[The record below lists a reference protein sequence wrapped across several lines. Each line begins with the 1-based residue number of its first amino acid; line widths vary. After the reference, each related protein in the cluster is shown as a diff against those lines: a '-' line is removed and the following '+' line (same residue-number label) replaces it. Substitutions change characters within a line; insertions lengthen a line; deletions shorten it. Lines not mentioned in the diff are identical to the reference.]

1 MTFGHCFFLC
11 VEKVIQ
17 LSDVTIM
24 RGSKYLLEN
33 ASASIFPG
41 QKVGIIGRNGCGKST
56 LFAAIKGEIAPE
68 LGSLTVPRN
77 FRISAVSQQTPSLDI
92 SALDYVKQG
101 DKDLTELLAQ
111 KEKAYAENNGE
122 KIALIE
128 DKLGIAGAW
137 TIDSR
142 AKILLHGLG
151 FAEDE
156 MQKAVKEYSGGWR
169 MRLNLAQALIYKS
182 DVLLLDEPT
191 NHLDL
196 DTIIFLENYL
206 KSFEGTILCIS
217 HDRDFLDTFCS
228 HILHFESNHLV
239 MYTGNYSDYERLRA
253 ERIKNEKANRRRE
266 EASLAHMQDFVERF
280 RYKASKAKQAQSMLK
295 AIDRLKLTAVTQEES
310 PYHIKF
316 ADPERTVDIIAD
328 LKELDCGYSENDI
341 ILKKVNLM
349 LIAGDRI
356 GLLGRNGQGKS
367 TLIKTLCSVL
377 KPVHGTVTLGKGIK
391 IGYFAQHELD
401 QLSGQMSALDHL
413 RAIDH
418 NAKEKDLRT
427 FLGSFS
433 FSGDKATQKVED
445 MSGGEQARL
454 ALAIVAYQKPNLL
467 LLDEPT
473 NHLDLDMR
481 EALSLALSTYKGAL
495 ILVSH
500 DRHLLE
506 AIADKLW
513 LIDDGNV
520 SEFNGDLNDYQ
531 EFLNKK
537 NREYKEKLNEKT
549 QNQPKQN
556 LFSEKAKAQT
566 YKTKEQKKLE
576 AQKRQSLRPLK
587 LEIEKLEKQMEKIK
601 KSLADIDTTL
611 SDLELY
617 SKEPEKVEIL
627 SIERAK
633 LSDELDKC
641 EITWIEKQDELELAM
656 KE

>member
-1 MTFGHCFFLC
+1 
-11 VEKVIQ
+11 
-17 LSDVTIM
+17 M

-77 FRISAVSQQTPSLDI
+77 FKISAVSQQTPSLDI

-156 MQKAVKEYSGGWR
+156 MQKAVKEFSGGWR

-537 NREYKEKLNEKT
+537 NREYKEKVNEKT
-549 QNQPKQN
+549 QKQPNQN
-556 LFSEKAKAQT
+556 LVSEKAKAQT

-617 SKEPEKVEIL
+617 SKEPENVEIL

-633 LSDELDKC
+633 LSDELDEC
-641 EITWIEKQDELELAM
+641 EIAWIEKQDELEQAM

>member
-1 MTFGHCFFLC
+1 
-11 VEKVIQ
+11 
-17 LSDVTIM
+17 M

-77 FRISAVSQQTPSLDI
+77 FKISAVSQQTPSLDI

-128 DKLGIAGAW
+128 DKLGIAGVW

-156 MQKAVKEYSGGWR
+156 MQKAVKEFSGGWR

-433 FSGDKATQKVED
+433 FSVDKATQKVED

>member
-1 MTFGHCFFLC
+1 
-11 VEKVIQ
+11 
-17 LSDVTIM
+17 M

-77 FRISAVSQQTPSLDI
+77 FKISAVSQQTPSLDI

-101 DKDLTELLAQ
+101 DKALTELLAQ

-128 DKLGIAGAW
+128 DKLGIAGVW

-156 MQKAVKEYSGGWR
+156 MQKAVKEFSGGWR

-617 SKEPEKVEIL
+617 SKELEKVEIL

-633 LSDELDKC
+633 LSDELDEC
-641 EITWIEKQDELELAM
+641 EIAWIEKQDELEQAM

>member
-1 MTFGHCFFLC
+1 
-11 VEKVIQ
+11 
-17 LSDVTIM
+17 M

-401 QLSGQMSALDHL
+401 QLSGQMSAIDHL

-641 EITWIEKQDELELAM
+641 EISWIEKQDELELAM

>member
-1 MTFGHCFFLC
+1 
-11 VEKVIQ
+11 
-17 LSDVTIM
+17 M

-77 FRISAVSQQTPSLDI
+77 FKISAVSQQTPSLDI

-128 DKLGIAGAW
+128 DKLGIAGVW

-156 MQKAVKEYSGGWR
+156 MQKAVKEFSGGWR

-537 NREYKEKLNEKT
+537 NRDYKEKLNEKT
-549 QNQPKQN
+549 QKQPNQN
-556 LFSEKAKAQT
+556 LVSEKAKAQT

-633 LSDELDKC
+633 LSDELDEC
-641 EITWIEKQDELELAM
+641 EIAWIEKQDELEQAM

>member
-1 MTFGHCFFLC
+1 
-11 VEKVIQ
+11 
-17 LSDVTIM
+17 M

-549 QNQPKQN
+549 QNQPKQI

>member
-1 MTFGHCFFLC
+1 
-11 VEKVIQ
+11 
-17 LSDVTIM
+17 M

-77 FRISAVSQQTPSLDI
+77 FKISAVSQQTPSLDI

-128 DKLGIAGAW
+128 DKLGIAGVW

-156 MQKAVKEYSGGWR
+156 MQKAVKEFSGGWR

-549 QNQPKQN
+549 QKQPNQN
-556 LFSEKAKAQT
+556 LVSEKAKAQT

-601 KSLADIDTTL
+601 KSLADIDITL

-633 LSDELDKC
+633 LSDELDEC
-641 EITWIEKQDELELAM
+641 EIAWIEKQDELEQAM

>member
-1 MTFGHCFFLC
+1 
-11 VEKVIQ
+11 
-17 LSDVTIM
+17 M

-77 FRISAVSQQTPSLDI
+77 FKISAVSQQTPSLDI

-101 DKDLTELLAQ
+101 DKALTELLAQ

-128 DKLGIAGAW
+128 DKLGIAGVW

-156 MQKAVKEYSGGWR
+156 MQKAVKEFSGGWR

-280 RYKASKAKQAQSMLK
+280 RYKDSKAKQAQSMLK

>member
-1 MTFGHCFFLC
+1 
-11 VEKVIQ
+11 
-17 LSDVTIM
+17 M

-77 FRISAVSQQTPSLDI
+77 FRISAVSQQTPSLEI

-513 LIDDGNV
+513 LIDDGKV

-641 EITWIEKQDELELAM
+641 EITWIEKQDELEQAL

>member
-1 MTFGHCFFLC
+1 
-11 VEKVIQ
+11 
-17 LSDVTIM
+17 M

-433 FSGDKATQKVED
+433 FSGDKTTQKVED

>member
-1 MTFGHCFFLC
+1 
-11 VEKVIQ
+11 
-17 LSDVTIM
+17 M

-77 FRISAVSQQTPSLDI
+77 FKISAVSQQTPSLDI

-128 DKLGIAGAW
+128 DKLGIAGVW

-151 FAEDE
+151 FAEEE
-156 MQKAVKEYSGGWR
+156 MQKAVKEFSGGWR

-316 ADPERTVDIIAD
+316 TDPERTVDIIAD

-549 QNQPKQN
+549 QKQPNQN
-556 LFSEKAKAQT
+556 LVSEKAKAQT

-587 LEIEKLEKQMEKIK
+587 LELEKLEKQMEKIK

-633 LSDELDKC
+633 LSDELDEC
-641 EITWIEKQDELELAM
+641 EIAWIEKQDELEQAM

>member
-1 MTFGHCFFLC
+1 
-11 VEKVIQ
+11 
-17 LSDVTIM
+17 M

-77 FRISAVSQQTPSLDI
+77 FKISAVSQQTPSLDI

-128 DKLGIAGAW
+128 DKLGIAGVW

-156 MQKAVKEYSGGWR
+156 MQKAVKEFSGGWR

-253 ERIKNEKANRRRE
+253 ERIKNEKSNRRRE

-633 LSDELDKC
+633 LSDELDEC
-641 EITWIEKQDELELAM
+641 EIAWIEKQDELEQAM

>member
-1 MTFGHCFFLC
+1 
-11 VEKVIQ
+11 
-17 LSDVTIM
+17 M

-77 FRISAVSQQTPSLDI
+77 FKISAVSQQTPSLDI

-128 DKLGIAGAW
+128 DKLGIAGVW

-156 MQKAVKEYSGGWR
+156 MQMAVKEFSGGWR

-549 QNQPKQN
+549 QKQPNQN
-556 LFSEKAKAQT
+556 LVSEKAKAQT

-633 LSDELDKC
+633 LSDELDEC
-641 EITWIEKQDELELAM
+641 EIAWIEKQDELEQAM

>member
-1 MTFGHCFFLC
+1 
-11 VEKVIQ
+11 
-17 LSDVTIM
+17 M

-77 FRISAVSQQTPSLDI
+77 FKISAVSQQTPSLDI

-156 MQKAVKEYSGGWR
+156 MQKAVKEFSGGWR

-513 LIDDGNV
+513 LIDNGNV

-537 NREYKEKLNEKT
+537 NRDYKEKLNEKT
-549 QNQPKQN
+549 QKQPNQN
-556 LFSEKAKAQT
+556 LVSEKAKAQT

-633 LSDELDKC
+633 LSDELDEC
-641 EITWIEKQDELELAM
+641 EIAWIEKQDELEQAM

>member
-1 MTFGHCFFLC
+1 
-11 VEKVIQ
+11 
-17 LSDVTIM
+17 M

-156 MQKAVKEYSGGWR
+156 MQKAVKEFSGGWR

-481 EALSLALSTYKGAL
+481 EALSFALSTYKGAL

>member
-1 MTFGHCFFLC
+1 
-11 VEKVIQ
+11 
-17 LSDVTIM
+17 M

-68 LGSLTVPRN
+68 LGALTVPRN

-611 SDLELY
+611 SNLELY

>member
-1 MTFGHCFFLC
+1 
-11 VEKVIQ
+11 
-17 LSDVTIM
+17 M

-77 FRISAVSQQTPSLDI
+77 FKISAVSQQTPSLDI

-128 DKLGIAGAW
+128 DKLGIAGVW

-156 MQKAVKEYSGGWR
+156 MQKAVKEFSGGWR

-182 DVLLLDEPT
+182 DVLLFDEPT

-537 NREYKEKLNEKT
+537 NREYKEKLNEKI
-549 QNQPKQN
+549 QKQPNQN
-556 LFSEKAKAQT
+556 LVSEKAKAQT

-587 LEIEKLEKQMEKIK
+587 LAIEKLEKQMEKIK

-633 LSDELDKC
+633 LSDELDEC
-641 EITWIEKQDELELAM
+641 EIAWIEKQDELEQAM

>member
-1 MTFGHCFFLC
+1 
-11 VEKVIQ
+11 
-17 LSDVTIM
+17 M

-77 FRISAVSQQTPSLDI
+77 FKISAVSQQTPSLDI

-128 DKLGIAGAW
+128 DKLGIAGVW

-156 MQKAVKEYSGGWR
+156 MQKAVKEFSGGWR

-266 EASLAHMQDFVERF
+266 EASLAHMHDFVERF
-280 RYKASKAKQAQSMLK
+280 RYKASKANQAQSMLK

-316 ADPERTVDIIAD
+316 TDPERTVDIIAD

-549 QNQPKQN
+549 QKQPNQN
-556 LFSEKAKAQT
+556 LVSEKAKAQT

-633 LSDELDKC
+633 LSDELDEC
-641 EITWIEKQDELELAM
+641 EIAWIEKQDELEQAM

>member
-1 MTFGHCFFLC
+1 
-11 VEKVIQ
+11 
-17 LSDVTIM
+17 M

-77 FRISAVSQQTPSLDI
+77 FKISAVSQQTPSLDI

-128 DKLGIAGAW
+128 DKLGIAGVW

-156 MQKAVKEYSGGWR
+156 MQKAVKEFSGGWR

-316 ADPERTVDIIAD
+316 TDPERTVDIIAD

-549 QNQPKQN
+549 QKQPNQN
-556 LFSEKAKAQT
+556 LVSEKAKAQT

-633 LSDELDKC
+633 LSDELDEC
-641 EITWIEKQDELELAM
+641 EIAWIENRMNWNRQ
-656 KE
+656 

>member
-1 MTFGHCFFLC
+1 
-11 VEKVIQ
+11 
-17 LSDVTIM
+17 M

-156 MQKAVKEYSGGWR
+156 MQKAVKEFSGGWR

-349 LIAGDRI
+349 LIVGDRI

>member
-1 MTFGHCFFLC
+1 
-11 VEKVIQ
+11 
-17 LSDVTIM
+17 M

-77 FRISAVSQQTPSLDI
+77 FKISAVSQQTPSLDI

-128 DKLGIAGAW
+128 DKLGIAGVW

-156 MQKAVKEYSGGWR
+156 MQKAVKEFSGGWR

-427 FLGSFS
+427 ILGSFS

-633 LSDELDKC
+633 LSDELDEC
-641 EITWIEKQDELELAM
+641 EIAWIEKQDELELAM

>member
-1 MTFGHCFFLC
+1 
-11 VEKVIQ
+11 
-17 LSDVTIM
+17 M

-77 FRISAVSQQTPSLDI
+77 FKISAVSQQTPSLDI

-128 DKLGIAGAW
+128 DKLGIAGVW

-156 MQKAVKEYSGGWR
+156 MQKAVKEFSGGLR

-316 ADPERTVDIIAD
+316 TDPERTVDIIAD

-549 QNQPKQN
+549 QKQPNQN
-556 LFSEKAKAQT
+556 LVSEKAKAQT

-633 LSDELDKC
+633 LSDELDEC
-641 EITWIEKQDELELAM
+641 EIAWIEKQDELEQAM

>member
-1 MTFGHCFFLC
+1 
-11 VEKVIQ
+11 
-17 LSDVTIM
+17 M

-156 MQKAVKEYSGGWR
+156 MQKAVKEFSGGWR

-266 EASLAHMQDFVERF
+266 EASLALMQDFVERF

-377 KPVHGTVTLGKGIK
+377 KPIHGTVTLGKGIK

>member
-1 MTFGHCFFLC
+1 
-11 VEKVIQ
+11 
-17 LSDVTIM
+17 M

-513 LIDDGNV
+513 LIDDGKV

-641 EITWIEKQDELELAM
+641 EITWIEKQDELEQAM

>member
-1 MTFGHCFFLC
+1 MVTVFLC

-77 FRISAVSQQTPSLDI
+77 FKISAVSQQTPSLDI

-128 DKLGIAGAW
+128 DKLGIAGVW

-156 MQKAVKEYSGGWR
+156 MQKAVKEFSGGWR

-549 QNQPKQN
+549 QKQPNQN
-556 LFSEKAKAQT
+556 LVSEKAKAQT

-587 LEIEKLEKQMEKIK
+587 LEIEKLEKQMDKIK

-633 LSDELDKC
+633 LSDELDEC
-641 EITWIEKQDELELAM
+641 EIAWIEKQDELEQAM

>member
-1 MTFGHCFFLC
+1 MVTVFLC

-566 YKTKEQKKLE
+566 YKTKEQKN
-576 AQKRQSLRPLK
+576 LK
-587 LEIEKLEKQMEKIK
+587 HKKTELKTIK
-601 KSLADIDTTL
+601 T
-611 SDLELY
+611 
-617 SKEPEKVEIL
+617 
-627 SIERAK
+627 
-633 LSDELDKC
+633 
-641 EITWIEKQDELELAM
+641 
-656 KE
+656 

>member
-1 MTFGHCFFLC
+1 
-11 VEKVIQ
+11 
-17 LSDVTIM
+17 M

-77 FRISAVSQQTPSLDI
+77 FKISAVSQQTPSLDI

-128 DKLGIAGAW
+128 DKLGIAGVW

-156 MQKAVKEYSGGWR
+156 MQKAVKEFSGGWR

-556 LFSEKAKAQT
+556 LFSEKAKVQT

-633 LSDELDKC
+633 LSDELDEC
-641 EITWIEKQDELELAM
+641 EIAWIEKQDELEQAM

>member
-1 MTFGHCFFLC
+1 
-11 VEKVIQ
+11 
-17 LSDVTIM
+17 M

-77 FRISAVSQQTPSLDI
+77 FKISAVSQQTPSLDI

-128 DKLGIAGAW
+128 DKLGIAGVW

-156 MQKAVKEYSGGWR
+156 MQKAVKEFSGGWR

-266 EASLAHMQDFVERF
+266 EASLAHMHDFVERF

-377 KPVHGTVTLGKGIK
+377 KPVHGTVTLGKGIR

-633 LSDELDKC
+633 LSDELDEC
-641 EITWIEKQDELELAM
+641 EIAWIEKQDELEQAM

>member
-1 MTFGHCFFLC
+1 
-11 VEKVIQ
+11 
-17 LSDVTIM
+17 M

-77 FRISAVSQQTPSLDI
+77 FKISAVSQQTPSLDI

-156 MQKAVKEYSGGWR
+156 MQKAVKEFSGGWR

-253 ERIKNEKANRRRE
+253 ERIKNEKSNRRRE

-513 LIDDGNV
+513 LIDDGKV

-549 QNQPKQN
+549 QTNPDKN
-556 LFSEKAKAQT
+556 LVSEKAKAQT

-587 LEIEKLEKQMEKIK
+587 LEIEKLEKKMDKIK

-627 SIERAK
+627 SIERSK
-633 LSDELDKC
+633 LSDELDEC
-641 EITWIEKQDELELAM
+641 EITWIEKQDELEKAM

>member
-1 MTFGHCFFLC
+1 
-11 VEKVIQ
+11 
-17 LSDVTIM
+17 
-24 RGSKYLLEN
+24 
-33 ASASIFPG
+33 
-41 QKVGIIGRNGCGKST
+41 
-56 LFAAIKGEIAPE
+56 
-68 LGSLTVPRN
+68 
-77 FRISAVSQQTPSLDI
+77 
-92 SALDYVKQG
+92 
-101 DKDLTELLAQ
+101 
-111 KEKAYAENNGE
+111 
-122 KIALIE
+122 
-128 DKLGIAGAW
+128 
-137 TIDSR
+137 
-142 AKILLHGLG
+142 
-151 FAEDE
+151 
-156 MQKAVKEYSGGWR
+156 
-169 MRLNLAQALIYKS
+169 
-182 DVLLLDEPT
+182 
-191 NHLDL
+191 
-196 DTIIFLENYL
+196 
-206 KSFEGTILCIS
+206 
-217 HDRDFLDTFCS
+217 
-228 HILHFESNHLV
+228 
-239 MYTGNYSDYERLRA
+239 
-253 ERIKNEKANRRRE
+253 
-266 EASLAHMQDFVERF
+266 
-280 RYKASKAKQAQSMLK
+280 
-295 AIDRLKLTAVTQEES
+295 
-310 PYHIKF
+310 
-316 ADPERTVDIIAD
+316 
-328 LKELDCGYSENDI
+328 
-341 ILKKVNLM
+341 M

-367 TLIKTLCSVL
+367 TLIKTLCSVI
-377 KPVHGTVTLGKGIK
+377 KPVHGTATLGKGIK

-549 QNQPKQN
+549 QKQPNQN
-556 LFSEKAKAQT
+556 LVSEKAKAQT

-633 LSDELDKC
+633 LSDELDEC
-641 EITWIEKQDELELAM
+641 EIAWIEKQDELEQAM

>member
-1 MTFGHCFFLC
+1 
-11 VEKVIQ
+11 
-17 LSDVTIM
+17 M

-156 MQKAVKEYSGGWR
+156 MQKAVKEFSGGWR

>member
-1 MTFGHCFFLC
+1 
-11 VEKVIQ
+11 
-17 LSDVTIM
+17 M

-77 FRISAVSQQTPSLDI
+77 FKISAVSQQTPSLDI

-128 DKLGIAGAW
+128 DKLGIAGVW

-156 MQKAVKEYSGGWR
+156 MQKAVKEFSGGWR

-316 ADPERTVDIIAD
+316 TDPERTVDIIAD

-349 LIAGDRI
+349 LITGDRI

-413 RAIDH
+413 KAIDH

-633 LSDELDKC
+633 LSDELDEC
-641 EITWIEKQDELELAM
+641 EIAWIEKQDELEQAM

>member
-1 MTFGHCFFLC
+1 
-11 VEKVIQ
+11 
-17 LSDVTIM
+17 M
-24 RGSKYLLEN
+24 RGSKFLLEN

-77 FRISAVSQQTPSLDI
+77 FKISAVSQQTPSLDI

-128 DKLGIAGAW
+128 DKLGIAGVW

-156 MQKAVKEYSGGWR
+156 MQKAVKEFSGGWR

-537 NREYKEKLNEKT
+537 NREYKEKLNEKI
-549 QNQPKQN
+549 QKQPNQN
-556 LFSEKAKAQT
+556 LVSEKAKAQT

-633 LSDELDKC
+633 LSDELDEC
-641 EITWIEKQDELELAM
+641 EIAWIEKQDELEQAM

>member
-1 MTFGHCFFLC
+1 
-11 VEKVIQ
+11 
-17 LSDVTIM
+17 M

-513 LIDDGNV
+513 LIDDGKV

-633 LSDELDKC
+633 LSDELDEC
-641 EITWIEKQDELELAM
+641 EITWIEKQDELEKAM

>member
-1 MTFGHCFFLC
+1 
-11 VEKVIQ
+11 
-17 LSDVTIM
+17 M

-77 FRISAVSQQTPSLDI
+77 FKISAVSQQTPSLDI

-101 DKDLTELLAQ
+101 DKDLTELLAK

-128 DKLGIAGAW
+128 DKLGIAGVW

-156 MQKAVKEYSGGWR
+156 MQKAVKEFSGGWR

-633 LSDELDKC
+633 LSDELDEC
-641 EITWIEKQDELELAM
+641 EIAWIEKQDELEQAM

>member
-1 MTFGHCFFLC
+1 
-11 VEKVIQ
+11 
-17 LSDVTIM
+17 M
-24 RGSKYLLEN
+24 RGSKNLLEN

-77 FRISAVSQQTPSLDI
+77 FKISAISQQTPSLDI

-101 DKDLTELLAQ
+101 DKALTELLAQ

-128 DKLGIAGAW
+128 DKLGIAGVW

-156 MQKAVKEYSGGWR
+156 MQKAVKEFSGGWR

-537 NREYKEKLNEKT
+537 NREYKEKLNEKA

-633 LSDELDKC
+633 LSDELDEC
-641 EITWIEKQDELELAM
+641 EIAWIEKQDELEQAM

>member
-1 MTFGHCFFLC
+1 
-11 VEKVIQ
+11 
-17 LSDVTIM
+17 M

-56 LFAAIKGEIAPE
+56 LFAAIKGEISPE

-77 FRISAVSQQTPSLDI
+77 FKISAVSQQTPSLDI

-101 DKDLTELLAQ
+101 DKALTELLAQ

-128 DKLGIAGAW
+128 DKLGIAGVW

-156 MQKAVKEYSGGWR
+156 MQKAVKEFSGGWR

-633 LSDELDKC
+633 LSDELDEC
-641 EITWIEKQDELELAM
+641 EIAWIEKQDELEQAM